1 MCHTTIAGMRRS
13 RMTLCNMLALP
24 LGVFFCCALRQAHA
38 QPLST
43 QNCTSEKGVTFS
55 HVYKLD
61 FPKTSQIKVDADAL
75 PLGDDEAVLLTPGGE
90 EEGEEQNIIFRHKIR
105 VQTPKTDC
113 DSSAKFRELLERLR
127 KLEEDLKEIK
137 ETCSSQ
143 RCCMGGGL
151 SSLCSSHGT
160 FNRETCSCNCDE
172 GWTGRD
178 CSSYGCPN
186 SCSNRGQCVDGVC
199 ICDEPYAGEDCG
211 QLLCPNNCSG
221 NGVCINGVCQCYE
234 GFIDTDCSE
243 LRCPNDC
250 SGNGNCDRGECYCE
264 EGFHGLDCSNVIGT
278 QNLGLLRST
287 EDSLSVSWDK
297 GPKVDYY
304 IISYYPIGDE
314 SSMKQF
320 RVPKD
325 QLTYEIVNLVP
336 GTRYQIMLRQVKKG
350 ISGEPG
356 QLEAS
361 TDVSSLGKIWLI
373 EETEN
378 SLEVEWENP
387 EGEVDYYKLKYLT
400 PSGQV
405 TEVVIPKSRDV
416 KSRYVITGL
425 QPSTRYQITVW
436 SVKDG
441 LDGKSSSVSGTTEI
455 DGPKNLVINK
465 VTEDTA
471 SIAWNPVQAFIDRY
485 MLRYTSADGD
495 TKEIA
500 VGKDKASTTLTGL
513 HPGMEYT
520 ISLWAEKSGKN
531 SKKAGAKTVTEIDGP
546 TNLVTHRVTEDTAS
560 ISWNPVQALIDRYM
574 LSYTSADGETKE
586 MSVGKDK
593 ASTTLTGLHPGMEY
607 AISLWAEKDDK
618 RSKKAA
624 AKAVTEID
632 GPKNLVID
640 RVTEDTASI
649 SWNPGQALID
659 RYRLSFTSSDGETKE
674 VAVGKEKTS
683 TILTGLHPG
692 MEYMISLWA
701 EKGEKRSKK
710 AGAKAMT
717 EIDGPTNLVTNRVT
731 EDTISISWNRAQAV
745 IDRYML
751 SYTSEDGETKEVT
764 IGKDKSSTTLTG
776 LHPGMEYTIH
786 IWAEKGGK
794 RSKRADT
801 KAVTE
806 IDSPKNLRA
815 SDVTQSSAVVTW
827 TPPAAKID
835 GYTLIYQKQDG
846 TSKEVHLSS
855 TDRRFVLEGLEQGR
869 KYIVYLVAFKNNHQ
883 SKRLSTTFVTVGL
896 LLPHPSDCRQIQQ
909 NGNSSSGI
917 YTIYLNGDVSK
928 PMKVYCDMTTEG
940 GGWIVF
946 QRRNSGKIDFYL
958 RWKNY
963 TEGFGNPRE
972 EFWLGLEK
980 LHALTGGPTRYE
992 LRVDLRTANDSAYA
1006 NYDVF
1011 QVGSGRDR
1019 YKLRVGGYKG
1029 TAGDAM
1035 TYHSGYKF
1043 TTWDRDN
1050 DLALSN
1056 CAMTHRGAFWYKNC
1070 HLANLNGKYG
1080 DSKHSEGVNWEP
1092 WKGHE
1097 FSIPFVEMKIRPHV
1111 TSNDRVLGRK
1121 KRFLTGIRKKAM

>member
-1 MCHTTIAGMRRS
+1 MCHTIAAGLRRS
-13 RMTLCNMLALP
+13 RMQLCSLLALP
-24 LGVFFCCALRQAHA
+24 LGVVVCCILQQAHA
-38 QPLST
+38 QPLGT

-55 HVYKLD
+55 HIYKLD
-61 FPKTSQIKVDADAL
+61 LPKTSQMKVDTDTL
-75 PLGDDEAVLLTPGGE
+75 PLGDDDTVLLTTRDE
-90 EEGEEQNIIFRHKIR
+90 EEGEEQNIIFRHNIR

-113 DSSAKFRELLERLR
+113 DNSAKFKELLERLR

-143 RCCMGGGL
+143 RCCTGGGL
-151 SSLCSSHGT
+151 SSLCSGHGI
-160 FNRETCSCNCDE
+160 FNRETCSCICDE

-178 CSSYGCPN
+178 CSSYGCLN
-186 SCSNRGQCVDGVC
+186 SCSSHGQCIDGIC
-199 ICDEPYAGEDCG
+199 ICEEPYGGEDCG

-221 NGVCINGVCQCYE
+221 NGVCVNGVCQCYE

-264 EGFHGLDCSNVIGT
+264 DGFHGLDCSSVVGM
-278 QNLGLLRST
+278 QNLRLLRST
-287 EDSLSVSWDK
+287 EDSLIVSWDK
-297 GPKVDYY
+297 GTEVDYY
-304 IISYYPIGDE
+304 TISYYPIGDE
-314 SSMKQF
+314 SSMKQV

-325 QLTYEIVNLVP
+325 QITYEILNLVP
-336 GTRYQIMLRQVKKG
+336 GTRYRVMLRQVKKG
-350 ISGEPG
+350 VSGEPG

-361 TDVSSLGKIWLI
+361 TDMSSLGNIWLT

-400 PSGQV
+400 PSGQE
-405 TEVVIPKSRDV
+405 TEVVVPKSKDV
-416 KSRYVITGL
+416 KSRYIITGL
-425 QPSTRYQITVW
+425 QPSTTYQITVW

-465 VTEDTA
+465 VTEDMA
-471 SIAWNPVQAFIDRY
+471 SISWKPVQALIDRY
-485 MLRYTSADGD
+485 MLSYTSADGE

-520 ISLWAEKSGKN
+520 ISLWAEKSGKR
-531 SKKAGAKTVTEIDGP
+531 SKKAGAKAVTEIDGP

-607 AISLWAEKDDK
+607 TISLWAEKGGK
-618 RSKKAA
+618 RSKKAG

-632 GPKNLVID
+632 GPKNLVIN

-649 SWNPGQALID
+649 SWNPVQALID
-659 RYRLSFTSSDGETKE
+659 RYMLSYTSADGETKE
-674 VAVGKEKTS
+674 IAVGKDKAFT
-683 TILTGLHPG
+683 TLTGLHPG
-692 MEYMISLWA
+692 MEYTISLWA
-701 EKGEKRSKK
+701 EKGSKRSKK
-710 AGAKAMT
+710 AGAKAVT

-731 EDTISISWNRAQAV
+731 EDTVSISWNRPQAV

-764 IGKDKSSTTLTG
+764 VGKDKASTTLTS
-776 LHPGMEYTIH
+776 LYPGMEYTIR

-794 RSKRADT
+794 RSKGANT

-815 SDVTQSSAVVTW
+815 SDVTQSSGVVTW
-827 TPPAAKID
+827 TPPTAKID
-835 GYTLIYQKQDG
+835 GYTLIYQKPDG
-846 TSKEVHLSS
+846 TSKEVQLGS

-869 KYIVYLVAFKNNHQ
+869 RYTIYLVAFKNNHQ
-883 SKRLSTTFVTVGL
+883 SKRVSTTFSTVGVL
-896 LLPHPSDCRQIQQ
+896 IPHPSDCRQIQQ
-909 NGNSSSGI
+909 NGNSTSGI
-917 YTIYLNGDVSK
+917 YTIYLSGDVSK
-928 PMKVYCDMTTEG
+928 PMKVYCDMTTDG

-946 QRRNSGKIDFYL
+946 QRRNSGKIDFFL

-980 LHALTGGPTRYE
+980 LHALTGGPTHYE

-1006 NYDVF
+1006 IYDFF
-1011 QVGSGRDR
+1011 QVGSVRDR

-1029 TAGDAM
+1029 TAGDALI
-1035 TYHSGYKF
+1035 YHNGYKF
-1043 TTWDRDN
+1043 TTWDKDN
-1050 DLALSN
+1050 DVALSN
-1056 CAMTHRGAFWYKNC
+1056 CAITHRGAFWYKNC
-1070 HLANLNGKYG
+1070 HLANPNGRYG
-1080 DSKHSEGVNWEP
+1080 DNKHSEGVNWEP

-1097 FSIPFVEMKIRPHV
+1097 FSIPFVEMKIRPHM
-1111 TSNDRVLGRK
+1111 TSSDPVLGRK
-1121 KRFLTGIRKKAM
+1121 KRFLVGMRKKAM

>member
-546 TNLVTHRVTEDTAS
+546 TNLVT
-560 ISWNPVQALIDRYM
+560 
-574 LSYTSADGETKE
+574 
-586 MSVGKDK
+586 
-593 ASTTLTGLHPGMEY
+593 
-607 AISLWAEKDDK
+607 
-618 RSKKAA
+618 
-624 AKAVTEID
+624 
-632 GPKNLVID
+632 
-640 RVTEDTASI
+640 
-649 SWNPGQALID
+649 
-659 RYRLSFTSSDGETKE
+659 
-674 VAVGKEKTS
+674 
-683 TILTGLHPG
+683 
-692 MEYMISLWA
+692 
-701 EKGEKRSKK
+701 
-710 AGAKAMT
+710 
-717 EIDGPTNLVTNRVT
+717 NRVT